1 MRFTKLTAGIAM
13 AACLLSGQATGADR
27 PASAAELEKL
37 EEQVRELDK
46 DLSVLKA
53 TTDKQLDAQDK
64 RIQDIGL
71 ATAQQANHLA
81 AIANETAS
89 VGNYIGWTSIAIT
102 VIVFMASLITYFSAK
117 RRAQDEAKAASAEWF
132 KENAR
137 QLQEEI
143 AGLKNQVEEAMN
155 SIAEDRKKVA
165 NAAQDTIDHSK
176 ASKER
181 IDRAAER
188 ILQPKLEAETPVDVE
203 SVCEAKSIVQFVS
216 EGLRSKPEVDFSPE
230 EHYARGLARYADDDY
245 RTALASFESALAGL
259 SNDAT
264 PIDTVRYLFA
274 KALTL
279 GRLGQSKEAIDVYDD
294 LDQRFG
300 TDPSPAV
307 RERVVKGLFNKAVTL
322 GELGQSKEAID
333 IYDDLDQRFGTDPSP
348 AVRERVVKGL
358 VNKGATLGKLDQ
370 PNQAFAVYDD
380 LDQRFGADPT
390 PAVREQLALARNN
403 LGFSQLLLAKTHWT
417 EEKQRRELLSAAR
430 QAFERSLTQC
440 TEDDRAMR
448 LGNLGYVLHLTGAH
462 ETARAYTLESLSL
475 GGQKTLDGQRDD
487 AQQHRVEPEDSQYEQ
502 LLDELWGTLNDAPTD
517 GD

>member
-307 RERVVKGLFNKAVTL
+307 RERVVKGL
-322 GELGQSKEAID
+322 
-333 IYDDLDQRFGTDPSP
+333 
-348 AVRERVVKGL
+348 